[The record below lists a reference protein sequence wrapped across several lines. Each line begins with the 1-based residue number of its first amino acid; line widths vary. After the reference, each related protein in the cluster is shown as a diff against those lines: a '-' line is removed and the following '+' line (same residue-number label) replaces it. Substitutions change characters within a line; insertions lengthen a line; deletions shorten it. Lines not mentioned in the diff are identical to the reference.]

1 MPDLIFFL
9 EQHACRIR
17 TEEIEAIL
25 RRCDHDSDG
34 ALSYEEFMALVED
47 PQIEGEVDQDKR
59 VAHYDQEL
67 KEYHER

>member
-9 EQHACRIR
+9 EQHAFHPR

-34 ALSYEEFMALVED
+34 ALSYEEFCCMLED
-47 PQIEGEVDQDKR
+47 LPLDNAEPVRGGNAEDKAEAANR
-59 VAHYDQEL
+59 
-67 KEYHER
+67 